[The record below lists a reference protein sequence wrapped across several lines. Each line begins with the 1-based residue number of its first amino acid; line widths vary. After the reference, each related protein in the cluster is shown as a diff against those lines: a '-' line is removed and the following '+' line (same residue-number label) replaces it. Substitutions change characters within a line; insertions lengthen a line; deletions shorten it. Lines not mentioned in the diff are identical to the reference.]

1 MPGAEQEAVE
11 RELRAHRHAA
21 KHCSG
26 GLLFGSCQQGGRLCI
41 VMKQY
46 ERSLRRAI
54 DADPLDH
61 ANV

>member
-1 MPGAEQEAVE
+1 M
-11 RELRAHRHAA
+11 ELRAHRHAA

-26 GLLFGSCQQGGRLCI
+26 VCLLFGSCQQGGRLCI